1 MPIQCS
7 ARIRPR
13 DDAAFAEID
22 HAVMACAYA
31 SQNSLG
37 FLVTAMTQEHHD
49 YQQHLRRLL
58 RCTSLQGIQWI
69 NLNHANIEWITLWNG
84 KGMEAGE

>member
-7 ARIRPR
+7 LTIPPLS
-13 DDAAFAEID
+13 DAAFAEID

-37 FLVTAMTQEHHD
+37 RLYDERVYENDMAAR
-49 YQQHLRRLL
+49 LRAWQSGAQRPILL
-58 RCTSLQGIQWI
+58 DFGDFGLRTGNC
-69 NLNHANIEWITLWNG
+69 
-84 KGMEAGE
+84 